1 MLDYGEISD
10 ELNAMLKEIDKLKN
24 RVLKLSIAITAE
36 QASKILRDMQE
47 R

>member
-10 ELNAMLKEIDKLKN
+10 ELTAMLKEIDKLKK
-24 RVLKLSIAITAE
+24 RVIKLSIAVTTE
-36 QASKILRDMQE
+36 QASKIMEDMQK